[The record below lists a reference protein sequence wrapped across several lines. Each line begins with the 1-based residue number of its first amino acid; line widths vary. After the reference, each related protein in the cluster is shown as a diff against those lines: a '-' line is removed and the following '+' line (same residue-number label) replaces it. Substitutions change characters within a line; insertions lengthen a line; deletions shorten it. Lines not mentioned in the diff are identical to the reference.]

1 MPRRT
6 LSLMQ
11 RPPEVNWPA
20 VIAEL
25 RGYRYSL
32 RTIGGAIALS
42 HSTIYTWEQGGRP
55 NYEDGKALLQLLER
69 TRAQRRTEAVSNP
82 VPVGVLRDTESTAAP
97 SA

>member
-11 RPPEVNWPA
+11 RPPEVSWPA
-20 VIAEL
+20 VVAEL
-25 RGYRYSL
+25 RSYGCSL
-32 RTIGGAIALS
+32 RGIAGALALA
-42 HSTIYTWEQGGRP
+42 HSTVQNWEHGSCP
-55 NYEDGKALLQLLER
+55 SFEDGKALLQLLER
-69 TRAQRRTEAVSNP
+69 TRAQRRTEPVSNP